1 MKSLCLLVVS
11 VLVGGPSMAAQ
22 APRIRPLD
30 PLTSVAYERGHR
42 QSARFRAL
50 VTELDE
56 SDLIVHIVTTGA
68 LPPGVS
74 GTTRLVTHLGG
85 ARYVRVELASS
96 LTLKMRVA
104 ILAHEL
110 QHACELA
117 RSGASTSIAVR
128 ALYQAIGRVADGG
141 GERFETTDAERVGRQ
156 VWTELGEARAR
167 ARTVER

>member
-11 VLVGGPSMAAQ
+11 VLVGGPPVAAQ

-30 PLTSVAYERGHR
+30 PLTSAAYERGHR

-50 VTELDE
+50 VVELDA
-56 SDLIVHIVTTGA
+56 SDLIVHIVTTAA
-68 LPPGVS
+68 LPPGVF

-96 LTLKMRVA
+96 LTLKMRVS

-117 RSGASTSIAVR
+117 QSGASSPSAVR
-128 ALYQAIGRVADGG
+128 ALYQAIGRMADGRA
-141 GERFETTDAERVGRQ
+141 ERFETSDAERVSRL
-156 VWTELGEARAR
+156 VWVELGEGRAR
-167 ARTVER
+167 PRTVER